1 MKIVSFV
8 GARPQFIKCA
18 VVSRA
23 IANLDGGTIVEDI
36 IHTGQHYDANMSDVF
51 FAELDIPKPAVNLE
65 IVGGKHGQATGRMLE
80 LCEREIEARQPDLV
94 LVYGDTNSTLAGAL
108 AAAKLNIPIAHV
120 EAGLRSYNRRMPE
133 EINRVLTDHVSTLLF
148 VPSVTAKD
156 NLAREGI
163 TSGVHM
169 VGDVMYDAVLYYR
182 GRITSNDKEPYAVL
196 TVHRA
201 ENTDDPARLA
211 GILRGIAT
219 AELPVRWPIHPRTR
233 NALVTHGLEAPQNV
247 EFCEPVSYLEM
258 IAMVSGASF
267 VLTDSGGLQKEAYFL
282 GKRCVTLRDETEW
295 TELVETGVNRLTGAD
310 PLEITAAINWAA
322 TGQVPATELY
332 GDGNAGRRIAEML
345 GSVI

>member
-1 MKIVSFV
+1 
-8 GARPQFIKCA
+8 
-18 VVSRA
+18 
-23 IANLDGGTIVEDI
+23 
-36 IHTGQHYDANMSDVF
+36 
-51 FAELDIPKPAVNLE
+51 
-65 IVGGKHGQATGRMLE
+65 
-80 LCEREIEARQPDLV
+80 
-94 LVYGDTNSTLAGAL
+94 
-108 AAAKLNIPIAHV
+108 
-120 EAGLRSYNRRMPE
+120 LRSYNRRMPE

-258 IAMVSGASF
+258 IALVSGASF
-267 VLTDSGGLQKEAYFL
+267 VLTDSGGLQKEAYFH
-282 GKRCVTLRDETEW
+282 RVPCITLRSETEW
-295 TELVETGVNRLTGAD
+295 VETIETGWNRLWQQEEKKTNEAYALTDVLFFWLFLMGIK
-310 PLEITAAINWAA
+310 PVVMSMLEVFIPDVIQTRGSSLKRVGRALILISLNANWPCSIL
-322 TGQVPATELY
+322 TVTKIKMSIVPFLTSPV
-332 GDGNAGRRIAEML
+332 N
-345 GSVI
+345 